1 MDGIIGRSLVGN
13 KLKRICL
20 QNHVAESL
28 RTMRNKPPS
37 QHASASATKADDTV
51 GSHFAEAPVK
61 DPCMHHTSAV
71 QRLLV
76 PSCLLI
82 GSQPPSQLITT
93 TPSGGFFFERRI
105 SQLLSKANKG
115 FVLHHSIATTHGH
128 TQKKQAPHLNAMPL
142 SQRERERG
150 GGWWFG
156 SKNFEWGWSWI
167 LSSAPG
173 PELKHRERALDGMAS
188 EICFGTREFSYCS
201 FAQFVI

>member
-93 TPSGGFFFERRI
+93 TPSGGFFLKGE
-105 SQLLSKANKG
+105 SLSFYRKQTRVLFYITPSPPPMATHKRNK
-115 FVLHHSIATTHGH
+115 HPT
-128 TQKKQAPHLNAMPL
+128 
-142 SQRERERG
+142 
-150 GGWWFG
+150 
-156 SKNFEWGWSWI
+156 
-167 LSSAPG
+167 
-173 PELKHRERALDGMAS
+173 
-188 EICFGTREFSYCS
+188 
-201 FAQFVI
+201 

>member
-150 GGWWFG
+150 GGGGGLVRKISNGDGAG
-156 SKNFEWGWSWI
+156 SCLQLLAPSSNTERELSMPWQAKSVLERGNFHTI
-167 LSSAPG
+167 VL
-173 PELKHRERALDGMAS
+173 LNL
-188 EICFGTREFSYCS
+188 
-201 FAQFVI
+201 